1 MKIVILA
8 SGAGS
13 LAQAIFDS
21 VSAGELSV
29 EIIGVISDQPAAP
42 VLDRAVQLGIK
53 TFVVPMKPERLQWDR
68 DLFAVAQSLNPDH
81 LVSAGFMRILAPDF
95 VRRFRIINS
104 HPALLP
110 NFPGAHAVRD
120 ALTAGVTR
128 TGTTMH
134 WVDEGV
140 DTGEVIAQVAVD
152 ILPSDTEESLHER
165 IKIQE
170 RGLIVATIRTLIPI
184 YSQSLESEK

>member
-53 TFVVPMKPERLQWDR
+53 TFVLPMKPERLQWDR
-68 DLFAVAQSLNPDH
+68 DLFAVAQSLNPDL

-120 ALTAGVTR
+120 ALTAGVSR

-184 YSQSLESEK
+184 YSQPLESEK

>member
-68 DLFAVAQSLNPDH
+68 DLFAVAQSLNPDL

-110 NFPGAHAVRD
+110 NFPGANAVRD

>member
-68 DLFAVAQSLNPDH
+68 ELFAVAQSLNPD
-81 LVSAGFMRILAPDF
+81 LMVSAGFMRVLAPDF

-120 ALTAGVTR
+120 ALTAGVSR
-128 TGTTMH
+128 SGTTMH

-184 YSQSLESEK
+184 YSQPLESEK

>member
-1 MKIVILA
+1 M
-8 SGAGS
+8 
-13 LAQAIFDS
+13 
-21 VSAGELSV
+21 SV

-68 DLFAVAQSLNPDH
+68 ELFAVAQSLNPD
-81 LVSAGFMRILAPDF
+81 LMVSAGFMRVLAPDF

-120 ALTAGVTR
+120 ALTAGVSR

-184 YSQSLESEK
+184 YSQPLESEK

>member
-68 DLFAVAQSLNPDH
+68 DLFAVAQSLNPDL

>member
-68 DLFAVAQSLNPDH
+68 DLFAVAQSLNPDL

-95 VRRFRIINS
+95 VRRFRSINS

>member
-53 TFVVPMKPERLQWDR
+53 TFVLPMKPERLQWDR
-68 DLFAVAQSLNPDH
+68 ELFAVAQSLNPDL

-120 ALTAGVTR
+120 ALTAGVSR

-184 YSQSLESEK
+184 YSQPLESEK

>member
-68 DLFAVAQSLNPDH
+68 ELFAVAQSLNPD
-81 LVSAGFMRILAPDF
+81 LMVSAGFMRVLAPDF

-120 ALTAGVTR
+120 ALTAGVSR

>member
-68 DLFAVAQSLNPDH
+68 ELFAVAQSLNPD
-81 LVSAGFMRILAPDF
+81 LMVSAGFMRVLAPDF

-120 ALTAGVTR
+120 ALTAGVSR

-184 YSQSLESEK
+184 YSQPLESEK